1 MISLS
6 EHLILELSADTY
18 KRAAD
23 KAKEVGD
30 ERAEK
35 FYAEYRKKAI
45 EEINGRDDLG
55 DFEKELKTF
64 CVEDEPYI
72 EKIKSLKDKLKC
84 GFTDGS
90 EFFDF
95 KNITFENNTENTEFE
110 VFVNFMSDGD
120 TKCFE
125 RAGYF
130 RDTEEYDSLVK
141 CLRKLASVGGFKYND
156 ANPHINIHVYG
167 NDNVGNKYSL
177 TVNYFIKENVAVAS
191 YNTFKKF
198 SLNTEYALMLV
209 DDVIKSVNK
218 NFKLGNL
225 KWA

>member
-1 MISLS
+1 MISLV

-18 KRAAD
+18 KRAAN
-23 KAKEVGD
+23 KAREAGD

-45 EEINGRDDLG
+45 EEIKDRDDLSEFYK
-55 DFEKELKTF
+55 DIKTF

-84 GFTDGS
+84 DFTDGA

-95 KNITFENNTENTEFE
+95 KNITFENNPENTSFD
-110 VFVNFMSDGD
+110 VTVNFMSLDGE
-120 TKCFE
+120 KCFD
-125 RAGYF
+125 RPAYF
-130 RDTEEYDSLVK
+130 TDTEEYDSLVK
-141 CLRKLASVGGFKYND
+141 YLRKLAEGGGFKYND
-156 ANPHINIHVYG
+156 ANPHLNVHVYG
-167 NDNVGNKYSL
+167 KDKGNKYSL
-177 TVNYFIKENVAVAS
+177 TVNYFIKENIAVVS

-198 SLNTEYALMLV
+198 SLSTEYALMLA

-218 NFKLGNL
+218 SFKLGNL

>member
-1 MISLS
+1 MISLV

-23 KAKEVGD
+23 KAREVGD
-30 ERAEK
+30 GRAEK
-35 FYAEYRKKAI
+35 FYAEYRKKEI

-55 DFEKELKTF
+55 EFYKEIKTF

-84 GFTDGS
+84 DFTDGT
-90 EFFDF
+90 EFFEF
-95 KNITFENNTENTEFE
+95 KNITFENNPENTSFD
-110 VFVNFMSDGD
+110 VTVNFMSCDGA
-120 TKCFE
+120 KCFD
-125 RAGYF
+125 RPAYF
-130 RDTEEYDSLVK
+130 NDTEEYDSLVK
-141 CLRKLASVGGFKYND
+141 YLRKLASAAKFNYND
-156 ANPHINIHVYG
+156 ANPHINIHIYG
-167 NDNVGNKYSL
+167 KDKDNKYSL
-177 TVNYFIKENVAVAS
+177 TVNYFIKENTAVVS

-198 SLNTEYALMLV
+198 SLSTEYALMLA

-218 NFKLGNL
+218 SFKLGNL